1 VKIELV
7 GIELY
12 GHHGV
17 HEEERARGQRFL
29 YDVELEVGERGT
41 DDRIENAVDY
51 SKVTAAVRRV
61 ASERQFR
68 LLEALAS
75 AIADELMERFPAESV
90 RVRVRKPDVHPAG
103 NRVEFAAVTAERS
116 RAAEP

>member
-1 VKIELV
+1 MKIELA

-17 HEEERARGQRFL
+17 HDEERARGQRFL
-29 YDVELEVGERGT
+29 YDVELEVGERGA

-51 SKVTAAVRRV
+51 SQVSAAVRRV
-61 ASERQFR
+61 ASGTQFR

-75 AIADELMERFPAESV
+75 AVADDLIERFPAESV
-90 RVRVRKPDVHPAG
+90 RVRVRKPDVRPAG
-103 NRVEFAAVTAERS
+103 NRVEFAAVTVERT
-116 RAAEP
+116 RA

>member
-1 VKIELV
+1 LKIELV
-7 GIELY
+7 GLELY

-17 HEEERARGQRFL
+17 HEEERVRGQRFL
-29 YDVELEVGERGT
+29 YDVELEVGERGA

-51 SKVTAAVRRV
+51 SKVAAAVRQL
-61 ASERQFR
+61 ASGRRFR

-75 AIADELMERFPAESV
+75 AIADELIERFPADSV

-103 NRVEFAAVTAERS
+103 NRVEFAAVTAERA
-116 RAAEP
+116 RPKQP